1 MQQHS
6 FVIWHNFIIF
16 FPRLLSYMSY
26 KNYFFQKQAYNS
38 GILMLVNCIVQTLL
52 EYWILCT

>member
-38 GILMLVNCIVQTLL
+38 GILMLVKV
-52 EYWILCT
+52 